1 MSVHTTLGAAVVQLH
16 LALRDNTLWAAK
28 SGSGT
33 RPYVA
38 VGHDA
43 VEHIDA
49 AIAELRR
56 ARAALV
62 SELRADEDERAARID
77 AERARRATVPA
88 LTPAALGFDDPVE
101 TGESR
106 HPLEG

>member
-1 MSVHTTLGAAVVQLH
+1 MSVHTILGAAVVQLH

-62 SELRADEDERAARID
+62 GELRADEDERAARLD
-77 AERARRATVPA
+77 AARARRGARV
-88 LTPAALGFDDPVE
+88 LTLDALGVEDLVE
-101 TGESR
+101 TGAAL
-106 HPLEG
+106 HPLED